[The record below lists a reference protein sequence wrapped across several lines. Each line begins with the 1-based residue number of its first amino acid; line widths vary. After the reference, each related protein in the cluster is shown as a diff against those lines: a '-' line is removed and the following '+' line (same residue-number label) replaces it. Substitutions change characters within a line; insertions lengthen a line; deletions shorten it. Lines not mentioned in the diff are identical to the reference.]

1 MKAWALLL
9 LALAG
14 TGAAAQ
20 RPLVPVRES
29 DPDQAGPLA
38 HEAFRAVFGRARQA
52 PVTRDGRAYDFAP
65 VTAVELGGGRIA
77 LVSTG
82 ALRDAGHAE
91 GGLNAIHYLARV
103 RGRLRVTGR
112 WFGLGAGGSHGVS
125 ATQWGVSRA
134 LSRWPV
140 LYTEGGGTW
149 QGCTVSF
156 ATLTEL
162 RPTGPVDV
170 AFFPVGFDNGGMV
183 ERPRARRID
192 GAIAAA
198 VPDRSFTVRYSGSLR
213 FGETYAR
220 TGNRYRLAGR
230 RESRMPGC

>member
-1 MKAWALLL
+1 MRAWTLLPI
-9 LALAG
+9 ALAAA
-14 TGAAAQ
+14 GAAPQ
-20 RPLVPVRES
+20 PLVPVRES
-29 DPDQAGPLA
+29 DPGNAGALA

-52 PVTRDGRAYDFAP
+52 SVTRDGRTYDFAP

-77 LVSTG
+77 LISTG

-91 GGLNAIHYLARV
+91 DGLNAVHYLMRV
-103 RGRLRVTGR
+103 RGRLRVTER

-125 ATQWGVSRA
+125 ATRWGMTRA

-149 QGCTVSF
+149 QGCTVTV

-162 RPTGPVDV
+162 RPAGPIDV
-170 AFFPVGFDNGGMV
+170 AGFPTGFDNGGMV
-183 ERPRARRID
+183 ERPRAQRVD

-198 VPDRSFTVRYSGSLR
+198 IPDRSFTVRYSGSMR
-213 FGETYAR
+213 FSETYAR
-220 TGNRYRLAGR
+220 TGNRYRLSRR